1 MIRNNEKT
9 LGQKILFSLIAILTM
24 FALMFITYFC
34 LHNYKKLS
42 VNRLDINAVIKSNGN
57 VDVVENYE
65 YKFIGEYNGIYRDF
79 RVDNCDGYIIN
90 EIIVTDKKGN
100 STKFNSS
107 TMGTD
112 GNYYLDNDG
121 NLKIYSKSKNE
132 TKKVSISYTIK
143 NAAKKYEESS
153 VFYWQFYELIG
164 KDTIKEGSLTVS
176 LDNIKNNKHKIL
188 NCDFYGMGNLNKID
202 EDKTTKLEFEE
213 LSSNLG
219 VLVEFDREFLG
230 KHATKY
236 DYKFDV
242 NNEAPLNQNS
252 GSQSSYIETWVVYLI
267 MFIAVF
273 AELIKALYFIA
284 IGRPDK
290 IFMKRKRDSDEYSK
304 YNGRTNYRS
313 SSSSNSSSS
322 SSSSGSRRSSSGGF

>member
-1 MIRNNEKT
+1 MLQKKERS
-9 LGQKILFSLIAILTM
+9 LGQKILFNLIGILTM
-24 FALMFITYFC
+24 FALMFIVYFC
-34 LHNYKKLS
+34 ANNYKKLS
-42 VNRLDINAVIKSNGN
+42 VNKLDINAVVKSNG
-57 VDVVENYE
+57 DIAVVENYE

-79 RVDNCDGYIIN
+79 KLDNCDGYIIN

-100 STKFNSS
+100 SIKYNSS

-112 GNYYLDNDG
+112 GNYYLDNEG

-143 NAAKKYEESS
+143 NAAKKYKESS
-153 VFYWQFYELIG
+153 VFYWQFYELVG

-176 LDNIKNNKHKIL
+176 LENTKNNNYKIL

-202 EDKTTKLEFEE
+202 EETTSKLEFEE

-219 VLVEFDREFLG
+219 ILLEFDRSFLG
-230 KHATKY
+230 KDVNKY
-236 DYKFDV
+236 DYIFDV
-242 NNEAPLNQNS
+242 NNEPPLSQNS
-252 GSQSSYIETWVVYLI
+252 DSQSSYIETWVIYLI

-290 IFMKRKRDSDEYSK
+290 IFMNKKRDSSEYSK
-304 YNGRTNYRS
+304 YNGRTNYK
-313 SSSSNSSSS
+313 SSSNSSGSS
-322 SSSSGSRRSSSGGF
+322 SSNKRSSSGGF